1 MGTSSILKVPLDRK
15 KNLHVIMTYD
25 LIITKYDSELLAYT
39 VTSLHGL
46 KLLQW
51 FKESGFG
58 KIKDIPQNIYS
69 LKWV

>member
-1 MGTSSILKVPLDRK
+1 
-15 KNLHVIMTYD
+15 MTYD

-69 LKWV
+69 LKWVWIKS